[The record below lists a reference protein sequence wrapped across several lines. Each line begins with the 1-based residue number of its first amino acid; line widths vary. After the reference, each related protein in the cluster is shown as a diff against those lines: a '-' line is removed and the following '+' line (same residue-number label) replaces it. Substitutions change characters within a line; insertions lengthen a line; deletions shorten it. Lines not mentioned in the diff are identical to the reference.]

1 MASVKSTAFCRGFY
15 ELPIGA
21 RSVAIEEE
29 AAPKLSLLVRSN
41 GVKCECSL
49 RTDEAMD
56 IAGIAPKRAMRSW
69 QFGAQ
74 VARETQSG

>member
-1 MASVKSTAFCRGFY
+1 MTSVKSTSFCRGFY
-15 ELPIGA
+15 ELQIRA

-29 AAPKLSLLVRSN
+29 AALKLSSLVRSN
-41 GVKCECSL
+41 GVKCGCSL
-49 RTDEAMD
+49 RTDEATD

-74 VARETQSG
+74 VARETRSG